1 MPCRLPSANV
11 KAKAGTSLNSS
22 LKTGLFWLTFIKF
35 FCLIFTRVFFI
46 YHSGINYSLIRSP
59 GDQLSIS
66 VIKGMIM
73 DYSPD
78 HRFFRSLLNKTKKS
92 GVCLVTIALLS
103 GVIGCSYFSEEPEA
117 ETRGAKIFNQDNFG
131 DSVTRVIYPEQNW
144 SATESLWFYNLPQ
157 GSNLIPYDIFLH
169 LELPGN
175 NELFRSDSNM
185 DRLRYLPQ
193 KPTHENPDGL
203 PVGWVKSES
212 NSQQFIGFTCAA
224 CHTSQINYQG
234 LAIRIDGG
242 APLADMELML
252 ENLSGALNASLEQP
266 EKFERLAK
274 KVLGK
279 KYPDNKEVFRAE
291 LSRAANNVSTYVKL
305 NEPRHGDQTVPY
317 GYGRLDA
324 FGRIYNRILSHL
336 TPDDLSNANPA
347 NAPVSYPHLWD
358 TPQHDF
364 VQWNGVGDNEKT
376 GPVARNVGEA
386 LGVFADVDLRMKEGD
401 QGFRS
406 SVLINNLVSME
417 QYLERLWS
425 PSWEELAARKALPP
439 INKAQAEKGKQVF
452 FEYQCHTCHEDI
464 DRKDPNRRVIAQFAS
479 LPAVGTDPLTAIN
492 ALKYNGKSGAF
503 EGQKMNPLQPDSK
516 TFDAVTPVLPALS
529 LATEGV
535 IVQSAGADFSPPNP
549 VDKTQRHVD
558 HEVVNKNDPRTLAS
572 YKARPLNG
580 IWASAP
586 YLHNGSVPSL
596 YELFL
601 PSCSDDEI
609 ASGKSCRPNRFTL
622 GSREL
627 DPTKVGFVQRD
638 PAKYPALF
646 VFDTG
651 LPGNSNK
658 GHEYASGVTPLFV
671 LDSNGR
677 PVRDNQGKPQL
688 RKLQPITDEQRIAL
702 VEYLK
707 TL

>member
-1 MPCRLPSANV
+1 
-11 KAKAGTSLNSS
+11 
-22 LKTGLFWLTFIKF
+22 
-35 FCLIFTRVFFI
+35 
-46 YHSGINYSLIRSP
+46 
-59 GDQLSIS
+59 
-66 VIKGMIM
+66 M

-78 HRFFRSLLNKTKKS
+78 HRFFPSLVNKTKKS
-92 GVCLVTIALLS
+92 GIYIVAFAALT
-103 GVIGCSYFSEEPEA
+103 GVIGCTYFSDEEEKD
-117 ETRGAKIFNQDNFG
+117 TRGAKLLARDNFG
-131 DSVTRVIYPEQNW
+131 DSATRVIYPEQNW
-144 SATESLWFYNLPQ
+144 SAEESLWFYNLTQ

-175 NELFRSDSNM
+175 KELFRSDSNI

-193 KPTHENPDGL
+193 KPTRENPDGL
-203 PVGWVKSES
+203 PVGWVKNES
-212 NSQQFIGFTCAA
+212 NSKQFIGFTCAA

-234 LAIRIDGG
+234 TAIRIDGG

-252 ENLSGALNASLEQP
+252 ENLASALHASLEQP

-279 KYPDNKEVFRAE
+279 KYPEDKESFRAE
-291 LSRAANNVSTYVKL
+291 LSVAATNVSNYVKL
-305 NEPRHGDQTVPY
+305 NEPRHGDQTVAY

-336 TPDDLSNANPA
+336 TPDDPSNANPA

-364 VQWNGVGDNEKT
+364 VQWNGVGDNENT

-386 LGVFADVDLRMKEGD
+386 LGVFADVDLRRQEGD

-406 SVLINNLVSME
+406 SVLLNNLVSME

-425 PSWEELAARKALPP
+425 PSWEELATRKALPP
-439 INKAQAEKGKQVF
+439 INQAQAEKGKAVF
-452 FEYQCHTCHEDI
+452 FEYQCHTCHQAI

-479 LPAVGTDPLTAIN
+479 LPAIGTDPLTAMN
-492 ALKYNGKSGAF
+492 ALNYRGKSGVF
-503 EGQKMNPLQPDSK
+503 EGQKLSPSQPDSK
-516 TFDAVTPVLPALS
+516 TFDAVTPMLPALS
-529 LATEGV
+529 FATEGV
-535 IVQSAGADFSPPNP
+535 IVQSADTDFPPPNP
-549 VDKTQRHVD
+549 VDKTERHVD
-558 HEVVNKNDPRTLAS
+558 YDIVNKYDPRTLAA

-609 ASGKSCRPNRFTL
+609 AKGKTCRPNRFTL
-622 GSREL
+622 GAREL
-627 DPTKVGFVQRD
+627 DPIKVGYVQRD

-646 VFDTG
+646 VFDTR
-651 LPGNSNK
+651 LPGNANK
-658 GHEYASGVTPLFV
+658 GHEYTAGITPLFV
-671 LDSNGR
+671 LDDNGR
-677 PVRDNQGKPQL
+677 PIRDNQGKPQM
-688 RKLQPITDEQRIAL
+688 RKLTPITDEQRLAL
-702 VEYLK
+702 VEFLK